1 MERNKD
7 QEQELLNTLR
17 VVLDHFNDN
26 LVPLQGIVNQLDKLI
41 NDSKDRITQL
51 ENKERTDDAEINK
64 PTT

>member
-7 QEQELLNTLR
+7 QEQELLNTLK

-26 LVPLQGIVNQLDKLI
+26 ANHLKGILNQLDKLI
-41 NDSKDRITQL
+41 NDSKNRITQL
-51 ENKERTDDAEINK
+51 ENKERINNAEINK